1 MRTAIQSGRKN
12 WLEPLPPPRGHW
24 AELQKKKK
32 RENVIEVAVKSHA
45 YYGFFITML
54 NWHNVR
60 SLGETD
66 DPQKRESFQP
76 PEHEVGQG
84 VGKTIWRKRLFQEY
98 SCLSLS
104 CHFLYQQLHFEEHM
118 FHMCSRE
125 AAIKTIILLP
135 GKDDVTGN
143 EKGICKNPTFHI
155 LEPGLLV
162 HSWCI

>member
-1 MRTAIQSGRKN
+1 MRTAIQSGHKN

-24 AELQKKKK
+24 TELHKH
-32 RENVIEVAVKSHA
+32 RENVIEVTVKSRA

-54 NWHNVR
+54 NWHSIR
-60 SLGETD
+60 SLGKTD

-76 PEHEVGQG
+76 PEHKVGHG

-118 FHMCSRE
+118 FLTCYRE
-125 AAIKTIILLP
+125 AAINTILLLP
-135 GKDDVTGN
+135 GKDDVRGK
-143 EKGICKNPTFHI
+143 EKGICEKPTFHI
-155 LEPGLLV
+155 LEAGLLV